1 MNVVKKARRSV
12 MCCVAQEF
20 ANQSSTQRLMKHVED
35 KYAASEILV
44 SWDALVKKADKS
56 FFIASAST
64 RFLLRHTSI
73 L

>member
-44 SWDALVKKADKS
+44 SWDALGKKADKS
-56 FFIASAST
+56 FIASAST